1 MAVQIN
7 GDTGNVSATK
17 ADFSGNISIGG
28 TLTYEDVTNVDSVGL
43 ITARTGIE
51 IGARPG
57 VGASISV
64 DGNAIFSGITTV
76 GTQLNIDTAS
86 STEMIVLDV
95 SGTNFARIGQNSA
108 GGTNILDVRSEGH
121 MRLLTGGN
129 NERLRIDSSGRV
141 GINETSMSSFNSIAD
156 DLVISQSSGSAGV
169 TIRTSTTGSGT
180 LAFTDA
186 ADTTFEGDIRYVHD
200 GDYMRFSTAGNE
212 RARINSSGHFGIGS
226 GSNTN
231 KPLHIYTGSSDAE
244 IRLQTNSGTEQNSY
258 MSLRQSNG
266 DLDFYTV
273 QSGTSMKFHTANT
286 ERVKINGDG
295 IMTKPYQPYFYAN
308 AGTNRDNV
316 TDQVLAFSS
325 AVRNNGSHY
334 DTSNSRFTAPVT
346 GAYIF
351 GGTPAYQETSD
362 TMSIQIRKNGTTVF
376 EVERVVA
383 GSMNQHS
390 AFGFSTMI
398 YLSASDYVDLYV
410 SGQCHQNGS
419 YSHWFGYLLG

>member
-295 IMTKPYQPYFYAN
+295 IMTK
-308 AGTNRDNV
+308 T
-316 TDQVLAFSS
+316 
-325 AVRNNGSHY
+325 
-334 DTSNSRFTAPVT
+334 
-346 GAYIF
+346 I
-351 GGTPAYQETSD
+351 
-362 TMSIQIRKNGTTVF
+362 
-376 EVERVVA
+376 
-383 GSMNQHS
+383 
-390 AFGFSTMI
+390 ST
-398 YLSASDYVDLYV
+398 
-410 SGQCHQNGS
+410 
-419 YSHWFGYLLG
+419 LLLC